1 MTSDPSPHLPPDHG
15 TYVPPEP
22 PRRGGR
28 VVALVVL
35 ALVSVVAALG
45 IFLYLSRRAPA
56 EPLEAAPV
64 ARQEPVAE
72 VEPEPEPV
80 STEEADTRARTSL
93 EDLTDEPEW
102 ETWLAEKDLLRR
114 FVGAVASLDAGESAR
129 SALPFLAPQTP
140 YLVRELEDG
149 RTLIDPETWSR
160 YDALGRVI
168 KAMPVAEAARA
179 YREVQPL
186 LQQFYREGAPPGARF
201 EAALDR
207 VLARAIALPLPEV
220 ETELVSEGG
229 VWAYADPELES
240 LTTAEKQF
248 LRLGPDIL
256 RTLQQK
262 AVRLR
267 AELRGR

>member
-1 MTSDPSPHLPPDHG
+1 MTSDRSPNLPPDHG

-22 PRRGGR
+22 PRRRGR

-35 ALVSVVAALG
+35 AVVSVLAALG
-45 IFLYLSRRAPA
+45 IFFYLRNA
-56 EPLEAAPV
+56 EPVEPIEAAPIAQQV
-64 ARQEPVAE
+64 PPEEA
-72 VEPEPEPV
+72 EPEPEPV
-80 STEEADTRARTSL
+80 TTEEADSRARTSL

-102 ETWLAEKDLLRR
+102 EAWLAEKDLLRR
-114 FVGAVASLDAGESAR
+114 FVGAVAALDAGESAR
-129 SALPFLAPQTP
+129 SSLPFLAPQTP
-140 YLVRELEDG
+140 YQVRELEDG
-149 RTLIDPETWSR
+149 RTVIDPETWSR

-168 KAMPVAEAARA
+168 NAMPVEEALRA
-179 YREVQPL
+179 YREVKPL

-201 EAALDR
+201 DAALDR
-207 VLARAIALPLPEV
+207 VLARAIALPLPEA
-220 ETELVSEGG
+220 ETELIAEGG
-229 VWAYADPELES
+229 VWAYADPQLES

-262 AVRLR
+262 ATRMR